1 MLPAQERVR
10 NGEGPSHSFLAD
22 FEILSKQEVKK
33 KSKMSHNTYYWQVH
47 WETDTHTWLVE
58 I

>member
-1 MLPAQERVR
+1 MLPAQARVR

-33 KSKMSHNTYYWQVH
+33 KKVK
-47 WETDTHTWLVE
+47 
-58 I
+58 